1 MKFAKR
7 HESQLREYIAKA
19 DKNGCLPVDEWT
31 TGSGKYSRT
40 RALPPFVARFERK
53 EYLVYSRP
61 RKGTPERTAYNYF
74 IANPRRKVVLVLDK
88 IALYDFLFSAARG
101 VEL

>member
-1 MKFAKR
+1 MKFTAK
-7 HESQLREYIAKA
+7 HESQLREYLEKA
-19 DKNGCLPVDEWT
+19 DRNGCLPVCDWS
-31 TGSGKYSRT
+31 TGKGKYSRT
-40 RALPPFVARFERK
+40 RALPPFVGRFERK
-53 EYLVYSRP
+53 EYPVYSRP

>member
-1 MKFAKR
+1 MKFTAK
-7 HESQLREYIAKA
+7 HENQLREYLEKA
-19 DKNGCLPVDEWT
+19 DRNGCLSVCDWS
-31 TGSGKYSRT
+31 TGKGKYSRT